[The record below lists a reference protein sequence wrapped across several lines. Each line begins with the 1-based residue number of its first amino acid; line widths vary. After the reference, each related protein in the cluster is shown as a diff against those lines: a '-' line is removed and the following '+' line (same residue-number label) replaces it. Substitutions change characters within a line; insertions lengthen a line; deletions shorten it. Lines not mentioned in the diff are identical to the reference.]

1 MEQITLNQIKSAFLY
16 ILLNMGLDVID
27 DEEAEELLA
36 QRFYSE
42 FENLWEKLSDNRPE
56 ISHNQYKQILND
68 AHEICKSICRS
79 LHHELEVC
87 IYDDYILIATYL
99 IADVDDRH
107 VAGILQTYI
116 NEEIPLLSMKSTDKS
131 LQAIFDEFLSSERI
145 SY

>member
-56 ISHNQYKQILND
+56 ISHNQYKQIL
-68 AHEICKSICRS
+68 K
-79 LHHELEVC
+79 
-87 IYDDYILIATYL
+87 
-99 IADVDDRH
+99 
-107 VAGILQTYI
+107 
-116 NEEIPLLSMKSTDKS
+116 
-131 LQAIFDEFLSSERI
+131 
-145 SY
+145 